1 MDIKQ
6 LTEAFIELSESN
18 EVELSK
24 LQATDTPSVFDIIED
39 GKKVGFLEFPELEY
53 ETQEAIEEQ
62 ELSYYRH
69 GEDVSDDPEVEDLS
83 IIKVEVKEYDEVN
96 DTYNLEVSYKAYVN
110 GEEQESTIEV
120 VYATPRIG
128 GIDAD

>member
-62 ELSYYRH
+62 ELSYYRPVIL
-69 GEDVSDDPEVEDLS
+69 VSITLPGVFALP
-83 IIKVEVKEYDEVN
+83 Y
-96 DTYNLEVSYKAYVN
+96 
-110 GEEQESTIEV
+110 
-120 VYATPRIG
+120 
-128 GIDAD
+128 